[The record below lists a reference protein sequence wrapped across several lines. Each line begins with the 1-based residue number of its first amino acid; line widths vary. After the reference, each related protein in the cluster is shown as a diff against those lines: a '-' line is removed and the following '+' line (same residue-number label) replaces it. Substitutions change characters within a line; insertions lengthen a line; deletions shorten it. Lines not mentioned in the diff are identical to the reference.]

1 MRDPGSVTARTIL
14 QPPVDLGYRRG
25 DAGYRRITAALFAAG
40 MTTFVAMYCAQA
52 VLPAISA
59 DFAVSP
65 AGSALTVSATT
76 GLLALAIIPA
86 SALSERFGRTTV
98 MTVSAVASALIGLV
112 LPLSPSMAVLVLLRA
127 LQGVALAGVP
137 ATAMAYLA
145 EEVDRRHLGAA
156 MGRYI
161 AGTTIGG
168 LAGRLVASFTLDLG
182 TWRWA
187 LEAAALVALAF
198 TVVFVRLAPPSRY
211 FSPQPVGLHATS
223 RAIAQH
229 LRSPA
234 LLGLFATAL
243 LLMGSFVSLY
253 NMLGFRLSA
262 APFNLPDAVVGAI
275 FLMYLSGTVTAAVAG
290 RIAERF
296 GRSRVL
302 LASEVVMLLGL
313 VLTLPSDLP
322 VVLVGVL
329 LFTAGFFAAHAIAS
343 GWVGLLAREHRAEAS
358 SLYLFAYYLGS
369 SVLGACAGLA
379 FSGGGWGTEVAYIGA
394 FLVVALVVAV
404 LVARAARRTVR

>member
-1 MRDPGSVTARTIL
+1 MTTRTVP
-14 QPPVDLGYRRG
+14 QPVNFGYRRG

-52 VLPAISA
+52 VLPAISH

-65 AGSALTVSATT
+65 AASALTVSATT

-112 LPLSPSMAVLVLLRA
+112 LPFSPSMGVLVVLRA

-137 ATAMAYLA
+137 ATAMAYLV

-187 LEAAALVALAF
+187 LEVAALVALGF
-198 TVVFVRLAPPSRY
+198 TVVFVRLAPASRH
-211 FSPQPVGLHATS
+211 FTPQPVGLHVTS
-223 RAIAQH
+223 RAITQH
-229 LRSPA
+229 LRTPA
-234 LLGLFATAL
+234 LLGLFATGL

-262 APFNLPDAVVGAI
+262 APFNLPEAVVGLI

-290 RIAERF
+290 RVAERL

-302 LASEVVMLLGL
+302 LASEAITVLGL
-313 VLTLPSDLP
+313 LLTLPSRLP
-322 VVLVGVL
+322 VVLIGVL

-343 GWVGLLAREHRAEAS
+343 GWVGLLAHEHRAEAS
-358 SLYLFAYYLGS
+358 SLYLFAYYVGS

-379 FSGGGWGTEVAYIGA
+379 FSGGGWSGEVAYIA
-394 FLVVALVVAV
+394 VFLAVALLVAV
-404 LVARAARRTVR
+404 FVARLARRMVR

>member
-1 MRDPGSVTARTIL
+1 MN
-14 QPPVDLGYRRG
+14 LGYRRG

-52 VLPAISA
+52 VLPAIA
-59 DFAVSP
+59 GDFSVSP
-65 AGSALTVSATT
+65 AASALTVSATT

-86 SALSERFGRTTV
+86 SVLSERFGRTTV

-112 LPLSPSMAVLVLLRA
+112 LPLSPSMGVLVVLRA

-187 LEAAALVALAF
+187 LEVAALVALAF
-198 TVVFVRLAPPSRY
+198 TVVFVRLAPASRY
-211 FSPQPVGLHATS
+211 FSQQSIGLRATS

-229 LRSPA
+229 LRTPA
-234 LLGLFATAL
+234 LLGLFATGL

-262 APFNLPDAVVGAI
+262 APFNLPDAVVGVI

-290 RIAERF
+290 RVAERF
-296 GRSRVL
+296 GRAGVL
-302 LASEVVMLLGL
+302 LVSEAVTLGGLLLTASSSL
-313 VLTLPSDLP
+313 S

-358 SLYLFAYYLGS
+358 SLYLFAYYVGS

-379 FSGGGWGTEVAYIGA
+379 FSRGGWGVEVAYIA
-394 FLVVALVVAV
+394 VFLVAALVVGVA
-404 LVARAARRTVR
+404 VARLARRAVR

>member
-1 MRDPGSVTARTIL
+1 MRHPGRVTTRTVP
-14 QPPVDLGYRRG
+14 QPVNFGYRRG

-52 VLPAISA
+52 VLPAISH

-65 AGSALTVSATT
+65 AASALTVSATT

-112 LPLSPSMAVLVLLRA
+112 LPFSPSMGVLVVLRA

-137 ATAMAYLA
+137 ATAMAYLV

-187 LEAAALVALAF
+187 LEVAALVALGF
-198 TVVFVRLAPPSRY
+198 TVVFVRLAPASRH
-211 FSPQPVGLHATS
+211 FTPQPVGLHVTS
-223 RAIAQH
+223 RAITQH
-229 LRSPA
+229 LRTPA
-234 LLGLFATAL
+234 LLGLFATGL

-262 APFNLPDAVVGAI
+262 APFNLPEAVVGLI

-290 RIAERF
+290 RVAERL

-302 LASEVVMLLGL
+302 LASEAITVLGL
-313 VLTLPSDLP
+313 LLTLPSRLP
-322 VVLVGVL
+322 VVLIGVL

-343 GWVGLLAREHRAEAS
+343 GWVGLLAHEHRAEAS
-358 SLYLFAYYLGS
+358 SLYLFAYYVGS

-379 FSGGGWGTEVAYIGA
+379 FSGGGWSGEVAYIA
-394 FLVVALVVAV
+394 VFLAVALLVAV
-404 LVARAARRTVR
+404 FVARLARRMVR